1 MTLSWLGIADVV
13 LAPLALGWALTRAY
27 VPRGD
32 RLFALAFAQL
42 AGALAVALLAFAWLA
57 ARFDVAAFRFVPLS
71 VAAIAWFATRRAAA
85 SSRDAAPL
93 DPSAPVRSE
102 PRAARVAL
110 AVAVTLACAFVAH
123 FALAGSETLV
133 MIGDEANIWAG
144 KAKAIWVESGFREG
158 LVERLRSDFTL
169 QHQDY
174 PLLNPLL
181 QVFTFA
187 NAGGIVHV
195 GNRIPIFACVVALV
209 LLVAS
214 SVRRAAGS
222 WAAAIAVLLVAGCHG
237 IVEEC
242 ENAAADGLVALGL
255 LAVLECAARARS
267 GDARWLR
274 GAWIALVFLAWSKN
288 EGTMFALCCAIAL
301 CIDDVLRRP
310 RFGLVRMVGVAL
322 PAAAVV
328 ALQWGFNVAAGVRND
343 LIGNPDAPP
352 FVERLRTQAADHAP
366 QVARAAYERGIV
378 DPLQTNWIV
387 LAFVVLAL
395 LLPRVAWRRARPAT
409 IALVLGMLGFFVVYL
424 GTSRD
429 IDWHLR
435 WSIDR
440 ILFQLT
446 PACALAAATIARDAF
461 DPKPRP

>member
-1 MTLSWLGIADVV
+1 MTLSWLGIVHVV
-13 LAPLALGWALTRAY
+13 LAPLAFGCVIARWAA
-27 VPRGD
+27 PRGD
-32 RLFALAFAQL
+32 RLFVLAFAQL
-42 AGALAVALLAFAWLA
+42 AGTLALALLEFAWLA
-57 ARFDVAAFRFVPLS
+57 ARLDVAAFRFVPLP
-71 VAAIAWFATRRAAA
+71 VAAIAWFATRRAIAR
-85 SSRDAAPL
+85 SGDEAPL
-93 DPSAPVRSE
+93 DPSSHGPGAS
-102 PRAARVAL
+102 RAARVTL
-110 AVAVTLACAFVAH
+110 AIAVTLACVFVAH

-144 KAKAIWVESGFREG
+144 KAKAIWVENGFNAG
-158 LVERLRSDFTL
+158 LGERLRSDFTL

-267 GDARWLR
+267 DVRWWR
-274 GAWIALVFLAWSKN
+274 GVGIALAFLAWSKN
-288 EGTMFALCCAIAL
+288 EGTMLAVCA
-301 CIDDVLRRP
+301 V
-310 RFGLVRMVGVAL
+310 VAL
-322 PAAAVV
+322 GLDAATRGPLRGALRVAATAIPAAALVL
-328 ALQWGFNVAAGVRND
+328 LQWGFNFAAGVRND

-352 FVERLRTQAADHAP
+352 FLERVVAQAWDHAP
-366 QVARAAYERGIV
+366 KVARAAYERGV
-378 DPLQTNWIV
+378 LDPLQTNWIV

-395 LLPRVAWRRARPAT
+395 FLPRIAWRHARTAT
-409 IALVLGMLGFFVVYL
+409 IALALGMLGFVVVYL

-446 PACALAAATIARDAF
+446 PACALAAATIARGAF
-461 DPKPRP
+461 DGKPRP

>member
-1 MTLSWLGIADVV
+1 MTLSWLGIVHVV
-13 LAPLALGWALTRAY
+13 LAPLALGWVIARWAA
-27 VPRGD
+27 PRGD
-32 RLFALAFAQL
+32 RLFTLAFAQL
-42 AGALAVALLAFAWLA
+42 AGALALALLEFAWMA
-57 ARFDVAAFRFVPLS
+57 ARLDVAAFRFVPIA
-71 VAAIAWFATRRAAA
+71 VAVLAWLATRRFIARSPDEAALLPSSPAA
-85 SSRDAAPL
+85 SESRI
-93 DPSAPVRSE
+93 
-102 PRAARVAL
+102 ARVTL
-110 AVAVTLACAFVAH
+110 AIAIPLACAFVAH
-123 FALAGSETLV
+123 FALKGSETLV

-144 KAKAIWVESGFREG
+144 KAKAIWVENGFREG
-158 LVERLRSDFTL
+158 LVERLHSDFTL

-181 QVFTFA
+181 QVFTFS

-255 LAVLECAARARS
+255 LATLECAARARLD
-267 GDARWLR
+267 GRWWR
-274 GAWIALVFLAWSKN
+274 GVGIALAFLAWSKN
-288 EGTMFALCCAIAL
+288 EGTMLAVCAVIAL
-301 CIDDVLRRP
+301 GLDATLRGPRLGVLR
-310 RFGLVRMVGVAL
+310 VVGTAF
-322 PAAAVV
+322 PAAALV
-328 ALQWGFNVAAGVRND
+328 ALQWAFNVAIGVRND

-352 FVERLRTQAADHAP
+352 FLDRVRAQAVNHAP
-366 QVARAAYERGIV
+366 RIARAAYERGIA

-387 LAFVVLAL
+387 LAFVVLVL
-395 LLPRVAWRRARPAT
+395 LLPHLAWRHARAAT

-440 ILFQLT
+440 IFFQLT
-446 PACALAAATIARDAF
+446 PACALAVATIAHAALA
-461 DPKPRP
+461 PRARR